1 MNTTVYIQGVIM
13 LSIVNNMFSE
23 WLMNELNNRNINQSE
38 LARLSGVSRGA
49 ISHIING
56 VRQPGPDICDA
67 IANALNLAPETVF
80 RAAGLLPPKPEVDQK
95 IEDLN
100 HLMRELPPDELE
112 EIELIIRMKLNK
124 KTVIRRGRKSAAR
137 SL

>member
-1 MNTTVYIQGVIM
+1 MENKFG
-13 LSIVNNMFSE
+13 L
-23 WLMNELNNRNINQSE
+23 WLQQVREARGLTQSD
-38 LARLSGVSRGA
+38 LARMANLNRAV
-49 ISHIING
+49 INKIENNASF
-56 VRQPGPDICDA
+56 PTPETLNS
-67 IANALNLAPETVF
+67 IATALKLPTETVF
-80 RAAGLLPPKPEVDQK
+80 RAAGLLPPKPELDQK